1 MLKAFTCLVLEKCC
15 IAGENFNAVC
25 DVEMLV
31 PEIMKILPRKTR
43 GIAPARFSDNVEA
56 GPSSTP
62 LAGPFFQKIV
72 RRNMH
77 KAPLVRGVVVHLVVG
92 RGVGKEPEGCLVV
105 KTEEKFEAEAAS
117 SKYDEEGAEQK
128 TVEKE
133 VGKEPSVHSNPGQA
147 FGQTS
152 QQERSV

>member
-1 MLKAFTCLVLEKCC
+1 MPCFGKMLNL
-15 IAGENFNAVC
+15 IAVENFNAVC

-31 PEIMKILPRKTR
+31 PEIIKNLPRKTR

-92 RGVGKEPEGCLVV
+92 RGWV
-105 KTEEKFEAEAAS
+105 
-117 SKYDEEGAEQK
+117 
-128 TVEKE
+128 
-133 VGKEPSVHSNPGQA
+133 
-147 FGQTS
+147 
-152 QQERSV
+152 RSLRVAWW